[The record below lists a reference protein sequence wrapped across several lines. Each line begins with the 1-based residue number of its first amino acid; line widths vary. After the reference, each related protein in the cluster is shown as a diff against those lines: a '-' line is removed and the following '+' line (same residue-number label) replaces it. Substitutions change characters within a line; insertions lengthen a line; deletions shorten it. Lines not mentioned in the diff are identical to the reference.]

1 MLITEMHY
9 DFKIKADKV
18 DSLRNENFEPFELD
32 WLINEAQLIFLKTR
46 TALNNVYQAGFEKI
60 QKRVDDLSTLLVKFP
75 EQPALSV
82 PLLLNSNGVY
92 ELKLNRLTHKYFQ
105 LQRVEVEITKPNCGS
120 KRVRKSEFARENNIG
135 NILTN
140 PYEKPSFEW
149 SSVPHQFGRSSDGES
164 ASIYFY
170 TNNEFTVSA
179 CYPEYLKMPKR
190 VWIGTYNSLDG
201 NYTLPVTPTNPVVSS
216 EFPEHT
222 HNEIVDIAVNEAA
235 RIIKSDPNFFD
246 LTFQKLKTNE

>member
-1 MLITEMHY
+1 MNIQSLHY

-18 DSLRNENFEPFELD
+18 DSLRNENFEPWEIDHL
-32 WLINEAQLIFLKTR
+32 LNEAQLIFLKTR
-46 TALNNVYQAGFEKI
+46 TAQNNIYQAGFEKI

-75 EQPALSV
+75 LQPQITPTNLG
-82 PLLLNSNGVY
+82 NGMF
-92 ELKLNRLTHKYFQ
+92 ELKLEDLTFDYFQ
-105 LQRVEVEITKPNCGS
+105 LERIEVDITNSCGTV
-120 KRVRKSEFARENNIG
+120 KVRTSEFAKQNNIG

-140 PYEKPSFEW
+140 PYEKPSYEW
-149 SSVPHQFGRSSDGES
+149 KSVPHQFGKSTTGTGSS
-164 ASIYFY
+164 IFFY

-179 CYPEYLKMPKR
+179 CYPEYLKMPQR

-201 NYTLPVTPTNPVVSS
+201 NYIVGQTPVSSVSS
-216 EFPEHT
+216 ELPEHT

>member
-1 MLITEMHY
+1 MSIQEMVY

-18 DSLRNENFEPFELD
+18 DSLRNENFEPWEIDQILND
-32 WLINEAQLIFLKTR
+32 SQLIFLKTR
-46 TALNNVYQAGFEKI
+46 TAQNNIYQAGFEKI

-75 EQPALSV
+75 LQPSITPTNLGNGIYEV
-82 PLLLNSNGVY
+82 KLEDLLFD
-92 ELKLNRLTHKYFQ
+92 YFQ
-105 LQRVEVEITKPNCGS
+105 LERIEVDITKTNCGTV
-120 KRVRKSEFARENNIG
+120 KVRKSEFARQNNIG

-149 SSVPHQFGRSSDGES
+149 RVVPHQFGKSTTGTGSS
-164 ASIYFY
+164 IFFY

-179 CYPEYLKMPKR
+179 CYPEYLKIPQR

-201 NYTLPVTPTNPVVSS
+201 NYIVGQPAVSS
-216 EFPEHT
+216 ELPEHT